1 MVLDTSG
8 WKSSLDSDVRQ
19 PYRIYR
25 MEERLRFNS
34 VAAILGDITSVK
46 EML

>member
-1 MVLDTSG
+1 MVLDTNG
-8 WKSSLDSDVRQ
+8 WKSSLGLDIRQ

-25 MEERLRFNS
+25 MEERLRFSS
-34 VAAILGDITSVK
+34 VAAIPGDIASVK